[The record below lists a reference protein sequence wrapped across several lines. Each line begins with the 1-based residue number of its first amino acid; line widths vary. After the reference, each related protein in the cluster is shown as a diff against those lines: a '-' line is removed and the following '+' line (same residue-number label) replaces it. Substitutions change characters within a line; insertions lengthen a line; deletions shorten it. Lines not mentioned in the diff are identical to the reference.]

1 MPRKLHKINNDSTVV
16 PDFMFKSIKS
26 MLDIGE
32 TQFKNFVNDCLIF
45 GKQVYFSGYPH
56 K

>member
-1 MPRKLHKINNDSTVV
+1 MSRKLHKINNDSIVV
-16 PDFMFKSIKS
+16 PDFMFKSINS

-32 TQFKNFVNDCLIF
+32 TQFKNFVTDRLIF
-45 GKQVYFSGYPH
+45 GKQVYLSRYPH